1 MAISYDELND
11 TNKKVVTDFLSKRE
25 AIDAVLA
32 DLQTERAEAE
42 LVRTQKEQELKTE
55 KNRLTGELRKLRK
68 ATLT

>member
-1 MAISYDELND
+1 MTISYDELND
-11 TNKKVVTDFLSKRE
+11 TNKKVVTDLLSKRE

>member
-1 MAISYDELND
+1 MAVTYDELND
-11 TNKKVVTDFLSKRE
+11 TNKKVVTDLLSKRE

-42 LVRTQKEQELKTE
+42 LVRVQKEQELKTE

-68 ATLT
+68 ATLA

>member
-1 MAISYDELND
+1 MAIDYDELND
-11 TNKKVVTDFLSKRE
+11 TKKKVVTDLLSKRE

-42 LVRTQKEQELKTE
+42 LTRAPKEQELNAE

>member
-1 MAISYDELND
+1 MAITYDELND
-11 TNKKVVTDFLSKRE
+11 TNKKVVTDLLSKQE

>member
-1 MAISYDELND
+1 MTIDYEDLND
-11 TNKKVVTDFLSKRE
+11 AKKKEVTDFLSKRE

-42 LVRTQKEQELKTE
+42 LVRTHKEQELKAE